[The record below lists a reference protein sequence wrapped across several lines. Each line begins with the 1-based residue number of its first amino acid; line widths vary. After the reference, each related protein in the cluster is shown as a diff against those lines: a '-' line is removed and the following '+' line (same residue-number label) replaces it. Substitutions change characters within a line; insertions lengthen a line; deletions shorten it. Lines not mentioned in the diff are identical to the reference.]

1 MLHLVLCTHKRV
13 ELGAR
18 RFAAERGKVDFAGEI
33 ANVRHYMAHDHSYP
47 ESLHALLTRLPELTI
62 ALGPRSK
69 PGIEAVQK
77 FLQEAVA
84 ARADGNVPA
93 ATAKIGAAM
102 DTLARLADELDPQE
116 ATLMRMLSAQFR
128 QALSLGDRGEAQRV
142 SDVMRKNSGATIKK
156 QP

>member
-1 MLHLVLCTHKRV
+1 
-13 ELGAR
+13 
-18 RFAAERGKVDFAGEI
+18 
-33 ANVRHYMAHDHSYP
+33 MAHDHSYP

-77 FLQEAVA
+77 LLQEAVA

-116 ATLMRMLSAQFR
+116 ATLMRMLAAQFR
-128 QALSLGDRGEAQRV
+128 QALSLGNRGEAQRV

>member
-1 MLHLVLCTHKRV
+1 
-13 ELGAR
+13 
-18 RFAAERGKVDFAGEI
+18 
-33 ANVRHYMAHDHSYP
+33 MAHDHSYP

-77 FLQEAVA
+77 LLQEAVA

-156 QP
+156 QS

>member
-1 MLHLVLCTHKRV
+1 MEFGTY
-13 ELGAR
+13 
-18 RFAAERGKVDFAGEI
+18 RFALGRELLDFAEEI
-33 ANVRHYMAHDHSYP
+33 TDGRHYMAHDHSYP

-62 ALGPRSK
+62 SLGPRSR

-77 FLQEAVA
+77 LLQEAVA

-93 ATAKIGAAM
+93 ATAKIGTAM

-116 ATLMRMLSAQFR
+116 AMLMRMLSAQFR
-128 QALSLGDRGEAQRV
+128 QALSLGDRGEARRV

-156 QP
+156 QS